1 MEIAFDTTESEI
13 EKQQLKFTLEAE
25 KTITE
30 CIGILYRE
38 NGVSTAI
45 IEVSAERTYIIYI
58 KDELMYNDYEWCA
71 ENIISQ
77 KNTLQGIPLAMID
90 RWIPYFK
97 NDKCVII
104 ENLEEIKEIS
114 LEEYEILDSQSIT
127 SLV

>member
-45 IEVSAERTYIIYI
+45 IEVLRKLGNFLSAKKRTSPKSSPSPRKPTGLKKPTRHKPCYG
-58 KDELMYNDYEWCA
+58 N
-71 ENIISQ
+71 S
-77 KNTLQGIPLAMID
+77 TG
-90 RWIPYFK
+90 
-97 NDKCVII
+97 
-104 ENLEEIKEIS
+104 
-114 LEEYEILDSQSIT
+114 
-127 SLV
+127 

>member
-1 MEIAFDTTESEI
+1 
-13 EKQQLKFTLEAE
+13 
-25 KTITE
+25 
-30 CIGILYRE
+30 
-38 NGVSTAI
+38 
-45 IEVSAERTYIIYI
+45 
-58 KDELMYNDYEWCA
+58 MYNDYEWCA

-114 LEEYEILDSQSIT
+114 LEEVRDCLDETMKIVISNYKRTEIPETFLPYEAWIAEKIG
-127 SLV
+127 

>member
-45 IEVSAERTYIIYI
+45 IEVLRKLGNFLSAERTYIIYI
-58 KDELMYNDYEWCA
+58 KDELMVCGKYYITKKHPTRNSSCND
-71 ENIISQ
+71 
-77 KNTLQGIPLAMID
+77 
-90 RWIPYFK
+90 
-97 NDKCVII
+97 
-104 ENLEEIKEIS
+104 
-114 LEEYEILDSQSIT
+114 
-127 SLV
+127 